1 MMLDVLSHFDE
12 LKVCVAYDL
21 DGQRIDRL
29 ASQADV
35 LRRCQPVYETLAGW
49 NQDVTKVRSMKE
61 FPTNARKY
69 MDRIS
74 ELVSVPLGVVS
85 VGPDRE
91 QTIFLM

>member
-1 MMLDVLSHFDE
+1 VRT
-12 LKVCVAYDL
+12 LKD
-21 DGQRIDRL
+21 
-29 ASQADV
+29 
-35 LRRCQPVYETLAGW
+35 
-49 NQDVTKVRSMKE
+49 

-74 ELVSVPLGVVS
+74 ELISVPLGVLS